1 MLCACSGEQFKFE
14 DPPQSPESL
23 ATRDFSASGLSSRTG
38 DWESKFDDAQVDDVE
53 STLKEALSLN
63 YEEARALLGRL
74 EYQRGNFDAALQ
86 VFQGIDIR
94 ILTPRMTKAI
104 VERTRQRK
112 PRSKSGN
119 LRAPTMSMHS
129 VSLLLEAILLKAKSL
144 EALGRFKEAAKECK
158 VILDTVEA
166 ALPNGMPT
174 EIGEDCK
181 LQEMFHRALE
191 LLPELWKQAG
201 YLDEAIYAYR
211 RALIKPWNLESQ
223 RLAGIQKEL
232 ATVLL
237 YGGVEANLPPQLQVW
252 GSGSP
257 KTNIE
262 EAILLLLIIMRKIAF
277 DEIPRDPEVMDHL
290 TFALST
296 SGQFENLANHIEQ
309 SLPGIYSRTERWYFL
324 ALCYSAAGQNDV
336 ALNLLRKVFFHS
348 KRKHKTH
355 LPSLL
360 LGAKLCSQNSKH
372 AFEGID
378 FAQRAIECS
387 NCRQGHHSIGAAHHL
402 LGVCYGRA
410 AQLTVSDSE
419 RVLFQKKSF
428 ESLHQATMIEKDN
441 LEVILS
447 LGLENAVQRNLD
459 EALENAKK
467 YLHMMG
473 GSSVRCWKLL
483 ALIISAEQC
492 FKDAEDIVDIAL
504 DEMGKK
510 DQIEFLRLKAILQV
524 AQAQP
529 KRAIES
535 YRGLLSLVHA
545 QRELQIGSSG
555 YEVDSEKFFEMEAW
569 QDLAS
574 IYTKVGSWSD
584 AKVCLEKAR
593 SIELYAPRSWHATGM
608 LFEAQLLNKEA
619 LDAFSA
625 ALSMDP
631 DHVPS
636 MVSTSVLLMKNGEKS
651 LPIARSL
658 LMNALRVE
666 PTNHD
671 AWLNLGFVSKME
683 GSLQQAADC
692 FQAACELKQSSP
704 VQDFV

>member
-1 MLCACSGEQFKFE
+1 MLTTKWYLVLIQFWCLI
-14 DPPQSPESL
+14 L
-23 ATRDFSASGLSSRTG
+23 A
-38 DWESKFDDAQVDDVE
+38 
-53 STLKEALSLN
+53 
-63 YEEARALLGRL
+63 
-74 EYQRGNFDAALQ
+74 
-86 VFQGIDIR
+86 
-94 ILTPRMTKAI
+94 
-104 VERTRQRK
+104 
-112 PRSKSGN
+112 
-119 LRAPTMSMHS
+119 
-129 VSLLLEAILLKAKSL
+129 
-144 EALGRFKEAAKECK
+144 EAAKECK

-387 NCRQGHHSIGAAHHL
+387 NCRRGHHSIGAAHHL

-419 RVLFQKKSF
+419 RVLFQKKSL

-555 YEVDSEKFFEMEAW
+555 YEVCAPLFLAIFFLLIFLQIIFVVFPNSLVDFPAFFLINRLIVRNFLKWKHGRIWHQYIQKLDHGRMQKFAW
-569 QDLAS
+569 KKPGQLNFMLQGA
-574 IYTKVGSWSD
+574 
-584 AKVCLEKAR
+584 
-593 SIELYAPRSWHATGM
+593 GM
-608 LFEAQLLNKEA
+608 QQVVRF
-619 LDAFSA
+619 
-625 ALSMDP
+625 
-631 DHVPS
+631 
-636 MVSTSVLLMKNGEKS
+636 S
-651 LPIARSL
+651 LPESMLTHPIQLA
-658 LMNALRVE
+658 N
-666 PTNHD
+666 THF
-671 AWLNLGFVSKME
+671 GF
-683 GSLQQAADC
+683 
-692 FQAACELKQSSP
+692 
-704 VQDFV
+704 